1 MNGAASVAG
10 PASGEAPASTR
21 LTGSGYAAMLA
32 HLFGPAPGGR
42 SSTGRI
48 NGMANTQENE
58 AADGISVSHIVHT
71 IRAYAPAILLGTLA
85 VAVAS
90 FIVSLLLY
98 LMAPAQ
104 RITTQQFR
112 LDFDH
117 AEEGKYPNGLK
128 FSSAEITT
136 LPTLLRVYDAN
147 HLNQFTGF
155 NEFSRSIFVLESNA
169 AYDQLAAAYQARL
182 ADPKLGPLDRDRLQR
197 EWEAKVAAISKNDY
211 SLNYL
216 RGGNTDKIPESLVR
230 KVLSDILAE
239 WAQYAIH
246 EQHVLSYKLAV
257 LSPNIVETDN
267 ARPDLIV
274 SLLILR
280 SKVSRVL
287 ENVRTLG
294 EIPGAELARTPKD
307 KMSLEEIR
315 VRLEDTTRY
324 RIEPLVSAA
333 RANGLMTNAPET
345 LRFLDTQLAYDL
357 RQLNARQDDAD
368 AIRQSLA
375 VYTNQNSLQPE
386 KEAMAAAS
394 PALDRNG
401 SRQPAAE
408 TLMPQINDS
417 FLDRIVAMTNQSVDI
432 LYRQKL
438 ADDFR
443 RGLRGLIPMQQAVAY
458 DREVIAMLR
467 TAPSAG
473 GSGMS
478 ADQVR
483 AELAATQNE
492 VRMLVGR
499 VNEIYEQVSRNLN
512 PSTELYTLTAPP
524 TAHTERTRNLKNLA
538 MYDLLAVFIALP
550 IIIVL
555 CLLHARVREEEQEEG
570 YTSDIAAT

>member
-1 MNGAASVAG
+1 
-10 PASGEAPASTR
+10 
-21 LTGSGYAAMLA
+21 
-32 HLFGPAPGGR
+32 
-42 SSTGRI
+42 
-48 NGMANTQENE
+48 MANTQENE

-98 LMAPAQ
+98 LLAPSQ
-104 RITTQQFR
+104 RITTLQFR
-112 LDFDH
+112 LDFDR

-267 ARPDLIV
+267 VRPDLIV

-333 RANGLMTNAPET
+333 RANGLMTNAAET

-357 RQLNARQDDAD
+357 RQLNARQSDAD
-368 AIRQSLA
+368 SIRQSLA
-375 VYTNQNSLQPE
+375 VYGNQNTLQPE
-386 KEAMAAAS
+386 KEAAMTAPS
-394 PALDRNG
+394 SALDRNG
-401 SRQPAAE
+401 SRQPNAE

-417 FLDRIVAMTNQSVDI
+417 FLDRIVAMTNQSVDV

-467 TAPSAG
+467 TAPAG
-473 GSGMS
+473 GAGMS

-483 AELAATQNE
+483 AELAATQND

-524 TAHTERTRNLKNLA
+524 IAHTERTRDLKNLA
-538 MYDLLAVFIALP
+538 MYDLLAVLIALP
-550 IIIVL
+550 VIIVL
-555 CLLHARVREEEQEEG
+555 CLLHARIREEEEQEG
-570 YTSDIAAT
+570 YAPDVAAT